1 LNLPLALSI
10 VLTAIVVLLCTLLHY
25 EAISRLDTFARTR
38 RWPNHA
44 ILVCVLIALLLIHA
58 AEIGLFAG
66 VYVIADSIGIGGLRS
81 ESLLTPTEYFIF
93 AAETY
98 SSLGSTDVTPEGE
111 IRLMS
116 SLSSLVGILLL
127 AWSASFLFSLVER
140 WRAPPPS
147 R

>member
-81 ESLLTPTEYFIF
+81 EKPSNAYGVLYLRRGDLF
-93 AAETY
+93 
-98 SSLGSTDVTPEGE
+98 V
-111 IRLMS
+111 
-116 SLSSLVGILLL
+116 VGFDRCH
-127 AWSASFLFSLVER
+127 ARGRKSA
-140 WRAPPPS
+140 
-147 R
+147 

>member
-1 LNLPLALSI
+1 MALTLSI
-10 VLTAIVVLLCTLLHY
+10 ILTAIVVLVCTLFHY

-44 ILVCVLIALLLIHA
+44 ILVWVLSALLLIHA

-66 VYVIADSIGIGGLRS
+66 IYGVAELIGIGRLRS
-81 ESLLTPTEYFIF
+81 ESVLTPAEYFIF

-116 SLSSLVGILLL
+116 SLSSLIGILLL

-140 WRAPPPS
+140 WRAPPPTP
-147 R
+147 